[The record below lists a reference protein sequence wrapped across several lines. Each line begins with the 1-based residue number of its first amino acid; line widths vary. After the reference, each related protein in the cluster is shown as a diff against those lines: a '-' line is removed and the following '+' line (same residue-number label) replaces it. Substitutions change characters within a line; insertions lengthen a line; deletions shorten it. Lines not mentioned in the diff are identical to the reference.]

1 MNGVTKDTA
10 ALIEQQQQ
18 LMNQIESATP
28 VLNNAMK
35 MMESP
40 TFQKIA
46 NGEHMKGMENMTE
59 MMSKFG
65 FNGKK

>member
-1 MNGVTKDTA
+1 
-10 ALIEQQQQ
+10 
-18 LMNQIESATP
+18 MNQIESATP

-35 MMESP
+35 MMESS

-46 NGEHMKGMENMTE
+46 NGDHMKGMENMTE

-65 FNGKK
+65 LSNKN